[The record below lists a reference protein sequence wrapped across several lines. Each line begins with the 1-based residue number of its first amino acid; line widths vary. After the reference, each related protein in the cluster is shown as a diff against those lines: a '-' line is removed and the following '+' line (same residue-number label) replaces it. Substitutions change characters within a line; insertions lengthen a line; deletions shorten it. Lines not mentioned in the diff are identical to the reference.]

1 MNNWLI
7 IYLEIIARQLRDF
20 SLDYGK
26 KDLWVVVSRS
36 TLATG
41 LQFGCKA
48 GAVMKGRFT
57 AWLHPWLFLRVWQKV
72 VPMYHLQ
79 LEASSTLCLIH
90 LPLSICSNTFL
101 HCWSDE
107 LLPVVMS
114 TLTNCPWLAGEVLC
128 HNPLPS
134 GGKNRR
140 LIAQRKFSVAEK

>member
-1 MNNWLI
+1 MNNLLI

-26 KDLWVVVSRS
+26 KDLWVVVRRIDLSYWV
-36 TLATG
+36 TTWVQG
-41 LQFGCKA
+41 WCCY
-48 GAVMKGRFT
+48 KGQVWFT

-72 VPMYHLQ
+72 VPMDHLQ
-79 LEASSTLCLIH
+79 LEASSTVCPIH

-114 TLTNCPWLAGEVLC
+114 TSQIVRGWPERCCVTTLC
-128 HNPLPS
+128 HLEGKI
-134 GGKNRR
+134 GGW
-140 LIAQRKFSVAEK
+140 